1 MRRRVKYLKLSSST
15 GAIMSSEKRGE
26 FRLVLYMVPEE
37 PSRIKVRIWRRLR
50 KLGGIYPRASV
61 CLIPCMPEGESQL
74 KDIVNEIRSVGKAV
88 VLKVEPLSSIDE
100 AQLLQWFKAS
110 LEREYE
116 EILEECQE
124 FLDEIE
130 RNIAT
135 GNMSAEEAEELEE
148 MLNALKRWFDKVK
161 ARDWLGS
168 EKRKTVNDMLLRCEE
183 ELLKFTEKAMDK

>member
-1 MRRRVKYLKLSSST
+1 
-15 GAIMSSEKRGE
+15 MSSEKRGE